1 MSPVKKAL
9 IECLIGVPIVFG
21 LATLFDYLYKTLIQQ
36 NTYTFSPATPLF
48 CVGVWVVVILVT
60 NFIRKNKQ
68 DK

>member
-1 MSPVKKAL
+1 MNPIKKTL